1 MKLDATTAM
10 IDLHSHILPG
20 IDDGAPDMSTAF
32 DMARM
37 AVDDGIAVMAC
48 TPHMLPG
55 VYDADAVEVRRRVAH
70 LNERLIENDIDLSLV
85 VGSDAHIRPDFVT
98 ALRDGRILT
107 LNDSRYVLVEP
118 PHSVMPRRLD
128 DLFFEIL
135 MAGYV
140 PILTHPE
147 RLTWLAS
154 NIKVIEGMVRS
165 GVWLQITAGSLCGDF
180 GRNAKYWAQWLL
192 AQGLV
197 HIIAT
202 DAHNV
207 GSRPPRLAQAR
218 RLAEAEVGAS
228 EATKL
233 FVMRAQ
239 QIVDDIPSART
250 IPIGITKT
258 SAPEPIPLWRRLTGG
273 ASA

>member
-1 MKLDATTAM
+1 MMLPATTM

-20 IDDGAPDMSTAF
+20 VDDGARDISTAF

-37 AVDDGIAVMAC
+37 AVDDGITVMAC
-48 TPHMLPG
+48 TPHILPG
-55 VYDADAVEVRRRVAH
+55 VYDSDAVEIRHRVAL
-70 LNERLIENDIDLSLV
+70 LNERLMEKGIDLSLV
-85 VGSDAHIRPDFVT
+85 EGSDAHIRPDFVS

-107 LNDSRYVLVEP
+107 LNNSRYVLVEP

-128 DLFFEIL
+128 ELFFEIL

-147 RLTWLAS
+147 RLTWLPS
-154 NIKVIEGMVRS
+154 NIKVIEGMVRA
-165 GVWLQITAGSLCGDF
+165 GIWLQVTAGSLCGDF
-180 GRNAKYWAQWLL
+180 GRSAKYWAQRLL
-192 AQGLV
+192 AQELV

-207 GSRPPRLAQAR
+207 GSRPPCLARAR
-218 RLAEAEVGAS
+218 RLAEAEVGPS
-228 EATKL
+228 EATRL
-233 FVMRAQ
+233 FVSRPQ
-239 QIVDDIPSART
+239 QIIDNVPSAAT
-250 IPIGITKT
+250 MPIKVMTT
-258 SAPEPIPLWRRLTGG
+258 SAQEPPPLWRRLIRR